1 MTLFLQ
7 LNEDLITIAV
17 IPYMPQTTLTRT
29 EYARIEDLMILFLEG
44 DSIWNT
50 FKSGN
55 LFQLDSTARN

>member
-1 MTLFLQ
+1 MTLFIQ
-7 LNEDLITIAV
+7 NNIDLITIAE
-17 IPYMPQTTLTRT
+17 IPYMPQTTLTRA
-29 EYARIEDLMILFLEG
+29 EFAHIEDLMILFLEG